1 MSRRLQKQE
10 TLLGRQ
16 TWKKNFSDEPT
27 IAEQRNITELT
38 IGREKFH
45 LPIVTETRNIMER
58 ELLDNKF

>member
-27 IAEQRNITELT
+27 IPEQRNITELT
-38 IGREKFH
+38 IGRKKFH
-45 LPIVTETRNIMER
+45 LLIVTETRNIMER